1 MHEIC
6 MTQDL
11 SLGQNQRLR
20 EERDVGSTVFVSH
33 SSRLQCF
40 GMALRTKGCTSVSL
54 DHQIDRGLSLVM
66 TTKARARK
74 KKPVRRTGTQG
85 DEAFCPGLTKEEKV
99 LAHRKA
105 QARYRARAHG
115 FGMKLGISRNP
126 DIRERQRVQAAE
138 HRAAVKAQRRRWDPA
153 KAHKALAESRDGGG
167 EHERSITA
175 NSSLDSE
182 RQQSRMPDVGTTGS
196 PSPEEQ
202 IAALALAELAG
213 AGSDRESVQKGGM
226 ERHKSLDL
234 VVQAPLHF
242 PPHFSPGN
250 GPLSLAAQAGNL
262 PAGVTTLS
270 RVQEIEVRIAGY
282 VTTLTPVQSAQVF
295 VADLNASEL
304 TPPTAAEV
312 LQWGVRPGLRSRDHP
327 SYSQGQSING
337 WRLATTSKEI
347 HTAAPSPA
355 QKAPDEFIPLAIFD
369 GDQKCW
375 RVACV
380 PDLGVHMGFGV
391 RSAGIEADE
400 AGTVSA
406 RMLATAPSRL
416 NIEEAREA
424 ISKYTSTVPGSSN
437 SVQLQT
443 FVMRGFA
450 PDIVIEEGIIQDSI
464 EFAADHGPSG
474 IRLVLIALPRHW
486 GEDSNGTRVPSGVRL
501 GFIDFGFHDEVRILS
516 SEGVA
521 AFFFEFERVHELLV
535 AEGGDGHGGERQ
547 KLNCV
552 TAV

>member
-20 EERDVGSTVFVSH
+20 EERDVGSTVFVRH

-40 GMALRTKGCTSVSL
+40 GMAPRTKGCTNVSL
-54 DHQIDRGLSLVM
+54 DHQIDRGLSLFM

-85 DEAFCPGLTKEEKV
+85 DEAFRPGLTKEEKV
-99 LAHRKA
+99 VAHRKA
-105 QARYRARAHG
+105 QAKYRA
-115 FGMKLGISRNP
+115 RNP

-138 HRAAVKAQRRRWDPA
+138 RRAAAKAQRRRWDPA

-167 EHERSITA
+167 EHERLITA

-226 ERHKSLDL
+226 QRKSLDL

-242 PPHFSPGN
+242 PPHFSPGD

-262 PAGVTTLS
+262 PAGVTALS

-312 LQWGVRPGLRSRDHP
+312 LQWGVRPGLRSRDHV
-327 SYSQGQSING
+327 SYSEGQSING
-337 WRLATTSKEI
+337 WRLALRDCP

-355 QKAPDEFIPLAIFD
+355 QKAPDEFIPLTIFD

-375 RVACV
+375 RIACV
-380 PDLGVHMGFGV
+380 PELGIRVGV
-391 RSAGIEADE
+391 RSA
-400 AGTVSA
+400 
-406 RMLATAPSRL
+406 
-416 NIEEAREA
+416 
-424 ISKYTSTVPGSSN
+424 

-443 FVMRGFA
+443 FVMRSFA
-450 PDIVIEEGIIQDSI
+450 PDTMIEEGIIQGRVDSI
-464 EFAADHGPSG
+464 EFAADHGPGG
-474 IRLVLIALPRHW
+474 IRLVLIALPQHR
-486 GEDSNGTRVPSGVRL
+486 GKDSNGTRVPSGVRL
-501 GFIDFGFHDEVRILS
+501 GCIDFGFRDEVRILS
-516 SEGVA
+516 HEGIT

-547 KLNCV
+547 KLELRNCGV
-552 TAV
+552 TAAHQSLSGETGDR